1 MEPAMAAYFKL
12 MLSRSI
18 RRSGIVVRIA
28 MWWSRLLG
36 LILAAGLAQ
45 VPSAEAYVLE
55 GPHVLDLMTRKK
67 SPPHTLLVEQQLII
81 EDPTLSNQPIELE
94 ETLRYSFPD
103 TFRADTQHE
112 LTHRI
117 LVVARNQALTV
128 VDGQIISNQQ
138 GRFDHYKDVLLY
150 NSRHLLHQA
159 LIAQHVDVGQT
170 SLGRWD
176 DHIVVVIGAQYPDE
190 SVSQLWVD
198 KELFL
203 PLRWI
208 IVAPDSPVDQE
219 ANRLEFI
226 YRDWRKINK
235 VWYPMQ
241 IETTLNQKRIRMV
254 RVKTVKKNPVLD
266 AELFSIS
273 NMMNLYTPAEPEA
286 PQTQTDSELDEV
298 DRTIEDFRK
307 KFEP

>member
-1 MEPAMAAYFKL
+1 MGRMGAA
-12 MLSRSI
+12 
-18 RRSGIVVRIA
+18 
-28 MWWSRLLG
+28 G
-36 LILAAGLAQ
+36 LILAA
-45 VPSAEAYVLE
+45 SAEAYVLE
-55 GPHVLDLMTRKK
+55 GPHVLELMTRATP
-67 SPPHTLLVEQQLII
+67 SLQTLLVEQQVII
-81 EDPTLSNQPIELE
+81 DDPALSDQPIELA

-112 LTHRI
+112 LSCRT
-117 LVVARNQALTV
+117 LVVVRSQALVV
-128 VDGQIISNQQ
+128 VDDRIISNRQ

-150 NSRHLLHQA
+150 RSRHLLHQA

-176 DHIVVVIGAQYPDE
+176 DNIVVVIGAQYPDE

-203 PLRWI
+203 PRRWI
-208 IVAPDSPVDQE
+208 IVGAEAAQDQE

-226 YRDWRKINK
+226 YRDWRKINN

-241 IETTLNQKRIRMV
+241 IETTLNKKRIRLV
-254 RVKTVKKNPVLD
+254 RVKTVQKDVVLD
-266 AELFSIS
+266 AELFNIS
-273 NMMNLYTPAEPEA
+273 GLMTRYESAAPEDTP
-286 PQTQTDSELDEV
+286 PQTESELDEV
-298 DRTIEDFRK
+298 ERTIEDFRK

>member
-1 MEPAMAAYFKL
+1 MVLWYA
-12 MLSRSI
+12 
-18 RRSGIVVRIA
+18 
-28 MWWSRLLG
+28 RLLG
-36 LILAAGLAQ
+36 LICTAGLALA
-45 VPSAEAYVLE
+45 PSVEAYVLE
-55 GPHVLDLMTRKK
+55 GPHVLALMTRKK
-67 SPPHTLLVEQQLII
+67 SPPQTLLVEQQVII
-81 EDPTLSNQPIELE
+81 EDPALSDQPIELE

-117 LVVARNQALTV
+117 LVVARSQALIV
-128 VDGQIISNQQ
+128 VDDQIVSNQQ

-150 NSRHLLHQA
+150 RSRQLLHQA

-208 IVAPDSPVDQE
+208 IVAEDASEDQE
-219 ANRLEFI
+219 ADRLEFI

-254 RVKTVKKNPVLD
+254 RVKTVKKDAVLD
-266 AELFSIS
+266 AELFNIS
-273 NMMNLYTPAEPEA
+273 NLMTLYEPAEPEETQ
-286 PQTQTDSELDEV
+286 PQTETELDEV
-298 DRTIEDFRK
+298 ERTIEDFRK